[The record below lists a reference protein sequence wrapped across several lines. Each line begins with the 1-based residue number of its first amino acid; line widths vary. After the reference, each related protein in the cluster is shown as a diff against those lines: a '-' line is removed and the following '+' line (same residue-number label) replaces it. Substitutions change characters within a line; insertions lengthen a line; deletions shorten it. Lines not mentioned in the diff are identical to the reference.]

1 MRILTKT
8 FSTIR
13 RNRNNTTIMS
23 RVCLASQK
31 TTLPQRTSNSFSSSS
46 SSSSS
51 SSRRKPKERFFA
63 ESRNTN
69 TKNKQNPHKQ
79 KRRGRGG
86 CVFSASSSSSNN
98 TNEEGEATSSSSSST
113 SFDETILVVARKAA
127 LEISTGMTIAVGT
140 GSICSKLLD
149 VLETEKVFDV
159 KYVPVST
166 LAAKELA
173 LRGLAPVVDCEE
185 ALAIDVVFL
194 QPNETAIYDGNIVSI
209 LDRTQ
214 TPIQPSI
221 ATTRN
226 VLKKSLK
233 TILLTE
239 QFREYVG
246 GSVPVEIEMEN
257 WEETAEDLDDLFL
270 GDAELWRRGQS
281 GDEQSHP
288 MGGKNPFVSPD
299 GTTTIIDIKFED
311 AIKGGRYTKGFV
323 LAGEDCTPFQIQAE
337 IESVDGVV
345 AHGLF
350 TTADAVLAPWG
361 DGGLTPLFL
370 HKGEELPID

>member
-1 MRILTKT
+1 MSSSRLFSLAASSSSASAASCSSTAPRRVYDARSSSFSPSKRRCAKQSKSKRQTTTTTQRRKT
-8 FSTIR
+8 FHQDKR
-13 RNRNNTTIMS
+13 G
-23 RVCLASQK
+23 RVVVVFSA
-31 TTLPQRTSNSFSSSS
+31 SSSS

-51 SSRRKPKERFFA
+51 TD
-63 ESRNTN
+63 ESDENGD
-69 TKNKQNPHKQ
+69 K
-79 KRRGRGG
+79 
-86 CVFSASSSSSNN
+86 V
-98 TNEEGEATSSSSSST
+98 
-113 SFDETILVVARKAA
+113 SFDQTLLTVAKKAA
-127 LEISTGMTIAVGT
+127 SEISSGMTIAVGT

-149 VLETEKVFDV
+149 VLEEEKVFDV
-159 KYVPVST
+159 KYVPAST

-185 ALAIDVVFL
+185 TPAIDVVFV
-194 QPNETAIYDGNIVSI
+194 QPDEPAIYDGNIVSI
-209 LDRTQ
+209 LDRKQ

-221 ATTRN
+221 TTTRN

-281 GDEQSHP
+281 GDQQSHP

-299 GTTTIIDIKFED
+299 GTTTIVDIKFED
-311 AIKGGRYTKGFV
+311 ALKGGRYTKGFV
-323 LAGEDCTPFQIQAE
+323 LAGEDCSPFQIQAE

-361 DGGLTPLFL
+361 DGGLTPLLL

>member
-1 MRILTKT
+1 MSSRL
-8 FSTIR
+8 FSLAASSSSASAASCSSTAPRVYTARSSSSSSFSSSTR
-13 RNRNNTTIMS
+13 RCAKQSKNKRQTT
-23 RVCLASQK
+23 
-31 TTLPQRTSNSFSSSS
+31 TTLTTTPRRRTFHQDKRGRVVVVFSSSS

-51 SSRRKPKERFFA
+51 SSTD
-63 ESRNTN
+63 ES
-69 TKNKQNPHKQ
+69 
-79 KRRGRGG
+79 
-86 CVFSASSSSSNN
+86 
-98 TNEEGEATSSSSSST
+98 NENGDKV
-113 SFDETILVVARKAA
+113 SFDETLLTVAKKAA
-127 LEISTGMTIAVGT
+127 SEISSGMTIAVGT

-149 VLETEKVFDV
+149 VLEEEKVFDV
-159 KYVPVST
+159 KYVPAST

-173 LRGLAPVVDCEE
+173 LRGLSPVVDCEE
-185 ALAIDVVFL
+185 TPAIDVVFV
-194 QPNETAIYDGNIVSI
+194 QPDETAIYDGNIVSI
-209 LDRTQ
+209 LDRKQ

-221 ATTRN
+221 TTTRN

-281 GDEQSHP
+281 GDQQSHP

-299 GTTTIIDIKFED
+299 GTTTIVDIKFED
-311 AIKGGRYTKGFV
+311 ALKGGRYTKGFV
-323 LAGEDCTPFQIQAE
+323 LAGEDCSPFQIQAE

-361 DGGLTPLFL
+361 DGGLTPLLL

>member
-1 MRILTKT
+1 MSSSRLFSLAASSSSASAASCSSTVPRRVYDARSSSFSPSKRRCAKQSKSKRQTTTTTQRRKT
-8 FSTIR
+8 FHQDKR
-13 RNRNNTTIMS
+13 G
-23 RVCLASQK
+23 RVVVVFSA
-31 TTLPQRTSNSFSSSS
+31 SSSS

-51 SSRRKPKERFFA
+51 TD
-63 ESRNTN
+63 ESDENGD
-69 TKNKQNPHKQ
+69 K
-79 KRRGRGG
+79 
-86 CVFSASSSSSNN
+86 V
-98 TNEEGEATSSSSSST
+98 
-113 SFDETILVVARKAA
+113 SFDQTLLTVAKKAA
-127 LEISTGMTIAVGT
+127 SEISSGMTIAVGT

-149 VLETEKVFDV
+149 VLEEEKVFDV
-159 KYVPVST
+159 KYVPAST

-185 ALAIDVVFL
+185 TPAIDVVFV
-194 QPNETAIYDGNIVSI
+194 QPDETAIYDGNIVSI
-209 LDRTQ
+209 LDRKQ

-221 ATTRN
+221 TTTRN

-281 GDEQSHP
+281 GDQQSHP

-299 GTTTIIDIKFED
+299 GTTTIVDIKFED
-311 AIKGGRYTKGFV
+311 ALKGGRYTKGFV
-323 LAGEDCTPFQIQAE
+323 LAGEDCSPFQIQAE

-361 DGGLTPLFL
+361 DGGLTPLLL

>member
-1 MRILTKT
+1 M
-8 FSTIR
+8 
-13 RNRNNTTIMS
+13 
-23 RVCLASQK
+23 
-31 TTLPQRTSNSFSSSS
+31 
-46 SSSSS
+46 
-51 SSRRKPKERFFA
+51 
-63 ESRNTN
+63 
-69 TKNKQNPHKQ
+69 
-79 KRRGRGG
+79 
-86 CVFSASSSSSNN
+86 
-98 TNEEGEATSSSSSST
+98 
-113 SFDETILVVARKAA
+113 VARKAA
-127 LEISTGMTIAVGT
+127 SEISTGMTIAVGT

-288 MGGKNPFVSPD
+288 IGGKNPFVSPD

-323 LAGEDCTPFQIQAE
+323 FAGEDCTPFQIQAE

-370 HKGEELPID
+370 HKDEELPID

>member
-1 MRILTKT
+1 MSSRL
-8 FSTIR
+8 FSLAASSSSASAASCSSTAPRVYTARSSSSSFSSSTR
-13 RNRNNTTIMS
+13 RCAKQSKNKR
-23 RVCLASQK
+23 Q
-31 TTLPQRTSNSFSSSS
+31 TTLTTTPRRRTFHQDKRGRVVVVFSASSSS

-51 SSRRKPKERFFA
+51 TD
-63 ESRNTN
+63 ESDENGD
-69 TKNKQNPHKQ
+69 K
-79 KRRGRGG
+79 
-86 CVFSASSSSSNN
+86 V
-98 TNEEGEATSSSSSST
+98 
-113 SFDETILVVARKAA
+113 SFDETLLTVAKKAA
-127 LEISTGMTIAVGT
+127 SEISSGMTIAVGT

-149 VLETEKVFDV
+149 VLEEEKVFDV
-159 KYVPVST
+159 KYVPAST

-173 LRGLAPVVDCEE
+173 LRGLSPVVDCEE
-185 ALAIDVVFL
+185 TPAIDVVFV
-194 QPNETAIYDGNIVSI
+194 QPDETAIYDGNIVSI
-209 LDRTQ
+209 LDRKQ

-221 ATTRN
+221 TTTRN

-281 GDEQSHP
+281 GDQQSHP

-299 GTTTIIDIKFED
+299 GTTTIVDIKFED
-311 AIKGGRYTKGFV
+311 ALKGGRYNKGFV
-323 LAGEDCTPFQIQAE
+323 LAGEDCSPFQIQAE

-361 DGGLTPLFL
+361 DGGLTPLLL